1 MAKKKTETDT
11 SNSNEQWNL
20 TSRVR
25 VNLPESVRDNL
36 GMLRRLHHLVVDI
49 MADRG
54 FVKTL
59 ADDAEMRLEVL
70 STDMAAHYV
79 MDLLGQAYSPRRRSK
94 KTKKSKK
101 IAKRERK

>member
-1 MAKKKTETDT
+1 MAKRTDHDT
-11 SNSNEQWNL
+11 SNSNEQWSL

-25 VNLPESVRDNL
+25 VNLPDSVRDNVR
-36 GMLRRLHHLVVDI
+36 MLRRLHHLVVDI
-49 MADRG
+49 MADAG

-101 IAKRERK
+101 IAKRGSK

>member
-1 MAKKKTETDT
+1 MAKPETDHDT
-11 SNSNEQWNL
+11 SNSNKPWNL

-36 GMLRRLHHLVVDI
+36 GALRRLHHLVVDI

-101 IAKRERK
+101 SAKRERK